1 MLLRDKNNKK
11 SGVLLPLSSLPSK
24 HGIGTLGKQ
33 AYDFIDFLRKCGQSY
48 WQMLPLV
55 PIGEGNSPYKS
66 TSCYAGEK
74 LYIDLDLL
82 VKDGLLSEAD
92 IGDNQFSTNTDYKAV
107 KDFKI
112 PLIKKATKNF
122 NTNNKDYK
130 KFCESFLKGT
140 ELSHKIFGKG
150 KVISREDDI
159 INVIFDNGSV
169 KKLSLR
175 FLYERML
182 LR

>member
-1 MLLRDKNNKK
+1 MFTFGAGRSTFSDELLEKDKASLTASKTGK
-11 SGVLLPLSSLPSK
+11 SA
-24 HGIGTLGKQ
+24 T
-33 AYDFIDFLRKCGQSY
+33 
-48 WQMLPLV
+48 
-55 PIGEGNSPYKS
+55 
-66 TSCYAGEK
+66 
-74 LYIDLDLL
+74 
-82 VKDGLLSEAD
+82 EAS
-92 IGDNQFSTNTDYKAV
+92 FSQ
-107 KDFKI
+107 
-112 PLIKKATKNF
+112 
-122 NTNNKDYK
+122 KDYE
-130 KFCESFLKGT
+130 KFCESFAKGT